1 MPSPAGKVLKPQG
14 HDFALICYVVR
25 LSFVSNFMNKSKLN
39 TVLAINAGAIL
50 GVCLAVW
57 YLGTEVNRMTAVKIG
72 ILGILILDVALAL
85 KFKASQNTS
94 EPNHRSHFGSIL
106 MFVLILFA
114 ILLHFVSK

>member
-1 MPSPAGKVLKPQG
+1 
-14 HDFALICYVVR
+14 
-25 LSFVSNFMNKSKLN
+25 MNKSNLN
-39 TVLAINAGAIL
+39 AVLAINSGAIL

-57 YLGTEVNRMTAVKIG
+57 YLGSEVTRMTAVKIG
-72 ILGILILDVALAL
+72 ILGILILNVALAL

-94 EPNHRSHFGSIL
+94 ERNRRSHFGSIL